1 MINNLELTIRV
12 LRHTHYLLVAA
23 HATSKDANPQ
33 ELESISLE
41 LATLTL
47 DALYAYAR
55 SEFGNFALA
64 LQSMLESRAR
74 FFVIALA
81 FVHQD
86 SRLKQELERLES
98 ELARLRGGEENALY
112 VITCLAKFNQSLARL
127 IELERG
133 ELQS

>member
-1 MINNLELTIRV
+1 VIDNLELTTRV
-12 LRHTHYLLVAA
+12 LHRTYRLLVAA
-23 HATSKDANPQ
+23 YATKQDTDES
-33 ELESISLE
+33 ELHSVGGD
-41 LATLTL
+41 LALLVL

-55 SEFGNFALA
+55 GEFRNFALA
-64 LQSMLESRAR
+64 LQSMLESHAR

-86 SRLKQELERLES
+86 RRLKQELERLES
-98 ELARLRGGEENALY
+98 ELARLRDGGENVPY
-112 VITCLAKFNQSLARL
+112 VITCLAKFNQALSRL

>member
-1 MINNLELTIRV
+1 MNRLELALHV
-12 LRHTHYLLVAA
+12 LHRTHRLLVAA
-23 HATSKDANPQ
+23 YATSKDANPN
-33 ELESISLE
+33 ELEGVGGD
-41 LATLTL
+41 LALLVL
-47 DALYAYAR
+47 DALHAYAR
-55 SEFGNFALA
+55 GEFGNFALA

-86 SRLKQELERLES
+86 RRLKQELERLES
-98 ELARLRGGEENALY
+98 ELARLRGGEENAPY
-112 VITCLAKFNQSLARL
+112 VITCLAKFNQALSRL